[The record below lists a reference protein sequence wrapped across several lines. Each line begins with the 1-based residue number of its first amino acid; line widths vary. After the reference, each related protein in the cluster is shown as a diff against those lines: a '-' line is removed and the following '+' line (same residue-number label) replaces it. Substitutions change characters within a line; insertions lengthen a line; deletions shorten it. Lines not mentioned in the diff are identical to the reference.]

1 MARPGVT
8 QRSGWLVL
16 APLLVGTFT
25 GTVNNAIVNVPMV
38 DILTDLH
45 VSLGNGAL
53 VVVAFNLA
61 FAVLM
66 PLSGWLGD
74 RIGQRRIF
82 CIAMGVLA
90 VGAVGAAVAPNLAV
104 LVGFRVLQGVAT
116 AAVLPGVMSLIAAL
130 IEPGRRGRALG
141 LWATVNGAGQAVGPA
156 LGGLLSGWLG
166 WRSIFYPIVPLA
178 LLSLVMTVIAV
189 PRVEARPVPLEWRGA
204 LLLTASAT
212 LLLGAASAV
221 SPLGIGS
228 PLVWV
233 GAALGLVAASGFLL
247 VERGR
252 AGAFLRP
259 SLLVEPVYLRS
270 SVCVSAQMFCLGAT
284 LLGVPLFLVRE
295 LHLSTASA
303 GILVL
308 TMPLTM
314 AVLAPLA
321 GVATERRTPRPVLR
335 WGLGV
340 LAVGEVGLTLLLGL
354 GHGSS
359 LPLVAVLVVV
369 GVGVAFVQTPAA
381 TAATHSRAGQAG
393 PGLGL
398 FNLLRFG
405 ASALGASW
413 VAAVLSG
420 GPGYG
425 LVFGVCTVV
434 AVVGLTAS
442 FAIRA
447 PQGRDVGRQTDLPTR
462 ASSVG

>member
-1 MARPGVT
+1 VRRG
-8 QRSGWLVL
+8 GWLVL

-45 VSLGNGAL
+45 VSLANGAL

-82 CIAMGVLA
+82 CIAMAAIA
-90 VGAVGAAVAPNLAV
+90 VGAVGAAVAPNLGV
-104 LVGFRVLQGVAT
+104 LVGFRVMQGVAT

-141 LWATVNGAGQAVGPA
+141 LWAAVNGAGQAVGPA
-156 LGGLLSGWLG
+156 LGGFLSGWLG
-166 WRSIFYPIVPLA
+166 WRSIFYPMVPLA
-178 LLSLVMTVIAV
+178 LLSLVMTVIVV
-189 PRVEARPVPLEWRGA
+189 PRVEPKPVPLEWRGG
-204 LLLTASAT
+204 LLLTAGAA

-221 SPLGIGS
+221 SPLGLGS
-228 PLVWV
+228 PLVWA
-233 GAALGLVAASGFLL
+233 GAALGAIAAVAFLL

-259 SLLVEPVYLRS
+259 GLLVEPVYLRS
-270 SVCVSAQMFCLGAT
+270 AVCVSAQMFCLGAT
-284 LLGVPLFLVRE
+284 LLAVPLFLVRE
-295 LHLSTASA
+295 HHMTTAFA
-303 GILVL
+303 GLVVL

-314 AVLAPLA
+314 AALAPLA
-321 GVATERRTPRPVLR
+321 GLATERRTPRVAVR
-335 WGLGV
+335 WGLGALGFGV
-340 LAVGEVGLTLLLGL
+340 AGLAVLLGVD
-354 GHGSS
+354 HGATM
-359 LPLVAVLVVV
+359 PLVAALVVI
-369 GVGVAFVQTPAA
+369 GAGVAFVQTPAA

-413 VAAVLSG
+413 VAAVLGG

-425 LVFGVCTVV
+425 VVFIGCIVV
-434 AVVGLTAS
+434 TVVGLVGS
-442 FAIRA
+442 FAIPSPRPDSVPRA
-447 PQGRDVGRQTDLPTR
+447 DLPTR
-462 ASSVG
+462 ASSMG

>member
-1 MARPGVT
+1 VT
-8 QRSGWLVL
+8 RRGGWLVL
-16 APLLVGTFT
+16 APLLIGTFT

-45 VSLGNGAL
+45 VSLANGAL

-82 CIAMGVLA
+82 CIAMAGLA
-90 VGAVGAAVAPNLAV
+90 VGAVGAAVAPNLHV
-104 LVGFRVLQGVAT
+104 LVGFRVMQGVAT
-116 AAVLPGVMSLIAAL
+116 AAVLPGVMSLITAL
-130 IEPGRRGRALG
+130 VDPGRRGHALG
-141 LWATVNGAGQAVGPA
+141 LWAAVNGAGQAVGPA

-166 WRSIFYPIVPLA
+166 WRSIFYPMVPLA
-178 LLSLVMTVIAV
+178 LLALVMTVLVV
-189 PRVEARPVPLEWRGA
+189 PRVEPRPVPLEWRGG
-204 LLLTASAT
+204 LLLTLAAA

-221 SPLGIGS
+221 SPLGPGS
-228 PLVWV
+228 PFVWA
-233 GAALGLVAASGFLL
+233 GAALGALAAVSFLL

-259 SLLVEPVYLRS
+259 GLLVEPVYLRS
-270 SVCVSAQMFCLGAT
+270 AVCVSAQMFCLGAT

-295 LHLSTASA
+295 QHLTTASA
-303 GILVL
+303 GLLVL

-321 GVATERRTPRPVLR
+321 GVMTERHTPRVALR
-335 WGLGV
+335 WGLGA
-340 LAVGEVGLTLLLGL
+340 LLVGEVALTMLLGL
-354 GHGSS
+354 DLGRP
-359 LPLVAVLVVV
+359 LPLVIALVVV
-369 GVGVAFVQTPAA
+369 GAGVAFVQTPAA
-381 TAATHSRAGQAG
+381 TAATRSRAGQAG

-413 VAAVLSG
+413 VAAVLGG
-420 GPGYG
+420 GPDYG
-425 LVFGVCTVV
+425 IVFAGCVV
-434 AVVGLTAS
+434 VTVVGLAGS
-442 FAIRA
+442 FAIRSSRPDRGTGA
-447 PQGRDVGRQTDLPTR
+447 DLPTR
-462 ASSVG
+462 ASTVG

>member
-1 MARPGVT
+1 VT
-8 QRSGWLVL
+8 RRGGWVVL
-16 APLLVGTFT
+16 APLLIGTFT
-25 GTVNNAIVNVPMV
+25 ATVNNAIVNVPMV

-45 VSLGNGAL
+45 VSLANGAL

-74 RIGQRRIF
+74 RVGQRRIF
-82 CIAMGVLA
+82 CAAMAVLS
-90 VGAVGAAVAPNLAV
+90 VGAIGAAVAPNLGI

-116 AAVLPGVMSLIAAL
+116 AAVLPGVMSLITAL

-141 LWATVNGAGQAVGPA
+141 LWAAVNGAGQAVGPA

-166 WRSIFYPIVPLA
+166 WRSIFYPMVPMA
-178 LLSLVMTVIAV
+178 LLSLVMTVIVV
-189 PRVEARPVPLEWRGA
+189 PKVKPRPVPLEWRGG
-204 LLLTASAT
+204 LLLTASAAM
-212 LLLGAASAV
+212 LLGAASAV

-228 PLVWV
+228 PVVWA
-233 GAALGLVAASGFLL
+233 GAALGALAAVAFLM

-270 SVCVSAQMFCLGAT
+270 AVCVSAQMFCLGAT
-284 LLGVPLFLVRE
+284 LLGIPLYLVRE
-295 LHLSTASA
+295 QHTTTASA
-303 GILVL
+303 GLLVL

-314 AVLAPLA
+314 AVLAPVA
-321 GVATERRTPRPVLR
+321 GLMTERHTPRVALR

-340 LAVGEVGLTLLLGL
+340 LLVGELALTLLLGL
-354 GHGSS
+354 EPGQT
-359 LPLVAVLVVV
+359 LLLVIALVV
-369 GVGVAFVQTPAA
+369 GGAGVAFVQTPAA

-413 VAAVLSG
+413 VAAVLGG
-420 GPGYG
+420 GPDYG
-425 LVFGVCTVV
+425 IVFSGCVVVTLVGF
-434 AVVGLTAS
+434 VGA
-442 FAIRA
+442 FAIRSA
-447 PQGRDVGRQTDLPTR
+447 RSDAGPRADLPTR